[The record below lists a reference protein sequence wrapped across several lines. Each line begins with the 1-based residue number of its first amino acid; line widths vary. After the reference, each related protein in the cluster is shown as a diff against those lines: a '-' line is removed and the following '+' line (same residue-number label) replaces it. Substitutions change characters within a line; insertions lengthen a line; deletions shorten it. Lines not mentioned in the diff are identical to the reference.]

1 MVRLIRH
8 YARLLESI
16 DEPCMIV
23 TRRKIV
29 AANERLRLESPQI
42 ILGKDPWD
50 IWNKT
55 ALKNMSYDVVMDQLR
70 QKDNLV
76 FAMQFMRPNGVDS

>member
-1 MVRLIRH
+1 
-8 YARLLESI
+8 
-16 DEPCMIV
+16 MIV